1 MSEKNINMIEKENKE
16 YSTVII
22 NNPKNEKFREK
33 LKNTVRII
41 IIIIIIIII
50 YYWKIKQEK
59 KRFWRSS

>member
-50 YYWKIKQEK
+50 YY
-59 KRFWRSS
+59 